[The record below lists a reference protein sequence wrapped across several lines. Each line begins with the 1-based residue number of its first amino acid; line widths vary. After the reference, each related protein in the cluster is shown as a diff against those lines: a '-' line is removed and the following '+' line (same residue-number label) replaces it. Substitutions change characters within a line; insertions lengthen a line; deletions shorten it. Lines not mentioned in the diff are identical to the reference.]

1 MKVTLIFLCFSFLIC
16 DSKAIINTPAPR
28 DSIRKKPVNNKMI
41 VGLIPVNPVKIA
53 RVTGNSLKD
62 EKTPNPNQTAKNYD
76 VGGTDLGIMWAMGNG
91 KTGLFFGD
99 TFGRD
104 WTMDDNG
111 KDWRSNVLAFAD
123 KQDLDKGLRFSGM
136 AMSKDGKKATQIIF
150 SPHETNGN
158 GDYTAIPTGAIRI
171 NGVDYVSYMDVKK
184 WEESGQWKTNY
195 SGMYKSVDDGKT
207 WIKCEA
213 RFPGDS
219 HFAQTAFGMRDG
231 YVYMIGIGSG
241 RFGAAYAARFL
252 PKDILNHAA
261 YQYWAGTKGWIT
273 GNEDDAA
280 PIFGSPVGEPS
291 LMYNTK
297 YNLWMVTYINMKTS
311 DIELRTAPEI
321 SGPWSNERTL
331 LTGKD
336 HKGLYGG
343 FMYPYKNDGDNL
355 YFAISIWPMYNVF
368 LMKATLKPEYGKLDI
383 PE

>member
-1 MKVTLIFLCFSFLIC
+1 LKATLLFLCFSLFIC
-16 DSKAIINTPAPR
+16 DSKAINNPILR
-28 DSIRKKPVNNKMI
+28 DTIRKKAVNDKMV

-53 RVTGNSLKD
+53 RVTGNSLKG
-62 EKTPNPNQTAKNYD
+62 EKIPNPNQTAKNYD
-76 VGGTDLGIMWAMGNG
+76 VGGTDLGIMWAMSNG

-99 TFGRD
+99 TFGSD

-111 KDWRSNVLAFAD
+111 KDWRSNVLAFAN
-123 KQDLDKGLRFSGM
+123 KQNLDKGLKFSGM
-136 AMSKDGKKATQIIF
+136 AMSKDGKKARQIIY
-150 SPHETNGN
+150 SPHETSGN

-213 RFPGDS
+213 RFPADS

-252 PKDILNHAA
+252 PKNILNHAV
-261 YQYWAGTKGWIT
+261 YQYWAGAKGWIT
-273 GNEDDAA
+273 GTETDAV

-297 YNLWMVTYINMKTS
+297 YHLWMVTYINMKTS

-321 SGPWSNERTL
+321 SGPWSNERSL

-343 FMYPYKNDGDNL
+343 FMYPYKNDDDNL
-355 YFAISIWPMYNVF
+355 YFTISIWSMYNVF
-368 LMKATLKPEYGKLDI
+368 LMKATLKPEYGNMDI